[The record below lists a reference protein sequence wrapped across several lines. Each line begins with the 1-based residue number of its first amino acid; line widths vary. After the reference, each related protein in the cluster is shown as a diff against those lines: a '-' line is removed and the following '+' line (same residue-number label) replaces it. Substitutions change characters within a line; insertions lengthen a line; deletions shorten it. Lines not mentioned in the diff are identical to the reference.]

1 MFNSEFSIP
10 TRERQVHPAVAVPRI
25 GIGNSGIGALVRSLL
40 SAEGDDLD

>member
-10 TRERQVHPAVAVPRI
+10 TQERQVHPAVAVPRI
-25 GIGNSGIGALVRSLL
+25 GIGNSEIKTLVRSLL